1 MEYAAGKALTVEIR
15 MAPPMVQNAQR
26 NTTALLYLVKAVE
39 YQRVSERH
47 NAPGEWSSNQPER
60 GLHYQSGSI
69 QIATRTRVGSRVAH

>member
-1 MEYAAGKALTVEIR
+1 MEYAALTVEIR
-15 MAPPMVQNAQR
+15 MAPPRWYRVQQR

-60 GLHYQSGSI
+60 GLHYQAELG
-69 QIATRTRVGSRVAH
+69 R